1 MQKRNILHTSARVV
15 FGGAAF
21 GMAIAFIEL
30 AANLFGAS
38 IIDYQYSPGRILELA
53 ATLMTYVIAVLAW
66 EILAELKA
74 GGR

>member
-1 MQKRNILHTSARVV
+1 MEKRNILHTSAKVV

-38 IIDYQYSPGRILELA
+38 IINHEYSPGRIFELA

-74 GGR
+74 GGS

>member
-15 FGGAAF
+15 FGAAVF

-38 IIDYQYSPGRILELA
+38 IINHEYSPGRIFELA
-53 ATLMTYVIAVLAW
+53 AALMTYVIAVLAW